1 MPSEESPPRLIL
13 ASASPRRRTLLRQTS
28 LRFRVIPSR
37 TEETRRREEPPQTY
51 VARIAAEKARAVAE
65 RQPGFWVLAA
75 DTIVV
80 WEGRVFGKPTNL
92 DNARQ
97 MLTALSGH
105 LHQVM
110 TAFVLLDP
118 AGKTTAAERV
128 TSQVTFKELSES
140 EVTAY
145 LATGEPFDK
154 AGAYAI
160 QGKGRDLVAQVSGS
174 RTNII
179 GLPMDEVTAALRA
192 VGLLSE
198 QKKGYG

>member
-13 ASASPRRRTLLRQTS
+13 ASASPRRRELLQQTP
-28 LRFRVIPSR
+28 LRFRVIPSH
-37 TEETRRREEPPQTY
+37 TEETRRREENPETY
-51 VARIAAEKARAVAE
+51 VARIAAEKADTVAE
-65 RQPGFWVLAA
+65 RHPSFWVLAA

-80 WEGRVFGKPTNL
+80 LEGRVFGKPTNL

-110 TAFVLLDP
+110 TAFVLLNP
-118 AGKTTAAERV
+118 AGKTTAAEVV
-128 TSQVTFKELSES
+128 TSQVTFKDLSES

-174 RTNII
+174 HTNII
-179 GLPMDEVTAALRA
+179 GLPMDEVTTALRS
-192 VGLLSE
+192 VGLLSS
-198 QKKGYG
+198 